1 MNTFQM
7 DKEIQLKIKKQE
19 NGTIIKW
26 CQVQDIV
33 LQ

>member
-7 DKEIQLKIKKQE
+7 DKESQLKIKQEE

-26 CQVQDIV
+26 CQVLDIV